1 MNKRIVPICILL
13 CVMLSL
19 LCGCGAS
26 AREYNEDIVAELEG
40 RDGVLVIREWSYL
53 QGSGAEVYYE
63 YGWRKPILLGQT
75 SGADDGYCPF
85 EAGEYR
91 ITQKGAVVELSWRF
105 NDAGKWRSQSF
116 VLPDEGLLKRQ
127 MFANAMKIGVLVLA
141 LGAGA
146 VWMVRRHRRRKS
158 DES

>member
-1 MNKRIVPICILL
+1 MDKRMVLVGILL

-19 LCGCGAS
+19 LCGCGVS
-26 AREYNEDIVAELEG
+26 AREYNEDIVVELED
-40 RDGVLVIREWSYL
+40 RDGVLVIREWSFL
-53 QGSGAEVYYE
+53 MGSGAEVYYE

-75 SGADDGYCPF
+75 TGADDGYCPF

-91 ITQKGAVVELSWRF
+91 IAQKGGVVDISWRS
-105 NDAGKWRSQSF
+105 NDAGKWRSKSF

-127 MFANAMKIGVLVLA
+127 GFANAMKIGVLVLA
-141 LGAGA
+141 LGVGI
-146 VWMVRRHRRRKS
+146 VWLVRRRRRRKS